1 MTKKWF
7 FFLLIALTTNGFY
20 LGAQEVVSD
29 SSVAVVSKKERIHS
43 PTKATILSALVPG
56 LGQIYNRKYWKLPIV
71 YGAIGTT
78 VYYIKDNHQKM
89 NLFRDE
95 YIRLR
100 DLNHRTPGQENVM
113 DYYLNAV
120 NFYRRRYELSWF
132 SLAGV
137 YVLNILDAAVDA
149 HLFSF
154 DVTED
159 ISLNWQP
166 VVNPEFY
173 GLGIRLNHK

>member
-29 SSVAVVSKKERIHS
+29 SPVAVVSEKERIHS

>member
-29 SSVAVVSKKERIHS
+29 SSVAVVSEKERIHS